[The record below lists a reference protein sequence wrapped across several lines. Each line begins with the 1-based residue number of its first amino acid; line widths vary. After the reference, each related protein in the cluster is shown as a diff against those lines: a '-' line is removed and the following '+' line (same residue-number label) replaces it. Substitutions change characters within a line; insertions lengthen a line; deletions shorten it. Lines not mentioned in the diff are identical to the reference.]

1 MSVLSP
7 VAKMQFI
14 DSSGAPLVGG
24 LVYTYAAGTTTP
36 LATYTDSTGGSA
48 NTNPVVLNARGEAD
62 IWLGA
67 NTYKF
72 TLADANNSVI
82 WTVDNISAPTTAQS
96 PVLSGNVV
104 INSNSS
110 NPALTVTQTGYGPV
124 LNFIKG
130 TNSAFYL
137 DANGHIGLG
146 TTTPAQ
152 QLDLWGGTLQLSS
165 ATGTAYTDL
174 SANATDSFFAAAN
187 DRNFTIQ
194 TNGITRAIIN
204 SSGAAFSVPIT
215 GVGSN
220 PPGMIATFAGSSA
233 PTGWLLCD
241 GTQYAQTAYANLFA
255 AIGSAWNTGGET
267 AGNFRVPDLRG
278 MFLRGTGSNGVV
290 SGATGPAV
298 GASQADT
305 YLNHSHGVTDPQ
317 HNHLLKITTGINGG
331 GSGAVPYLDP
341 AGTSTFGSNS
351 SATNITIN
359 TSTTGGAET
368 RPKNYGVLY
377 IIKT

>member
-1 MSVLSP
+1 
-7 VAKMQFI
+7 
-14 DSSGAPLVGG
+14 
-24 LVYTYAAGTTTP
+24 
-36 LATYTDSTGGSA
+36 
-48 NTNPVVLNARGEAD
+48 
-62 IWLGA
+62 
-67 NTYKF
+67 
-72 TLADANNSVI
+72 
-82 WTVDNISAPTTAQS
+82 
-96 PVLSGNVV
+96 
-104 INSNSS
+104 
-110 NPALTVTQTGYGPV
+110 V

-152 QLDLWGGTLQLSS
+152 QLDMWGGTLQLSS

-174 SANATDSFFAAAN
+174 SANATDSFFAVAN

-194 TNGITRAIIN
+194 TNGVTRAIIN

-220 PPGMIATFAGSSA
+220 PPGMIATFAGATA

-267 AGNFRVPDLRG
+267 TGNFRVPDLRG

-298 GASQADT
+298 GASQTDT
-305 YLNHSHGVTDPQ
+305 YLNHTHNVTDPGHYHQ
-317 HNHLLKITTGINGG
+317 VAFLQGSQAPGSAETVKPYPSTGSYSTN
-331 GSGAVPYLDP
+331 AVVTGL
-341 AGTSTFGSNS
+341 TV
-351 SATNITIN
+351 N
-359 TSTTGGAET
+359 TSTTGGTET

>member
-7 VAKMQFI
+7 AAKLQFTDI
-14 DSSGAPLVGG
+14 TGAPLVGG
-24 LVYTYAAGTTTP
+24 LLYTYAAGTTTP
-36 LATYTDSTGGSA
+36 LATYTNSSGVSL
-48 NTNPVVLNARGEAD
+48 NPNPVVLDARGEAAV
-62 IWLGA
+62 WLGA

-72 TLADANNSVI
+72 KLTDSNNNEI
-82 WTVDNISAPTTAQS
+82 WTVDNISAPTTALS

-110 NPALTVTQTGYGPV
+110 NPALTITQSGYGPV

-130 TNSAFYL
+130 TNSAFYI
-137 DANGHIGLG
+137 DANGNIGLG

-194 TNGITRAIIN
+194 TNGVTRAIIN
-204 SSGAAFSVPIT
+204 SSGASFTVPIT
-215 GVGSN
+215 GVGVN
-220 PPGMIATFAGSSA
+220 PPGMIATFAGAAA

-267 AGNFRVPDLRG
+267 TGNFRVPDLRG
-278 MFLRGTGSNGVV
+278 MFLRGTGSNGVI
-290 SGATGPAV
+290 SGATGPSV
-298 GASQADT
+298 GASQTDT
-305 YLNHSHGVTDPQ
+305 YLNHSHG
-317 HNHLLKITTGINGG
+317 TTENPHSHTLPVIVGINGG
-331 GSGAVPYLDP
+331 GSGAVPYP
-341 AGTSTFGSNS
+341 ASGGTGFNTLT
-351 SATNITIN
+351 ATTGLTVN
-359 TSTTGGAET
+359 TSTTGDSET